1 MYSPSLSKWFAF
13 QSPSLGCNFL
23 VVWIGFLHPLSGS
36 PQNVLNVHVWGIEG
50 NGMSADECK
59 EHRTENRDIWVLVWI
74 VLN

>member
-1 MYSPSLSKWFAF
+1 M
-13 QSPSLGCNFL
+13 
-23 VVWIGFLHPLSGS
+23 VWIDFLHPLSGS